1 MPWCE
6 PCSRYFAPSAMTP
19 EGNCPSCGRA
29 IDTAN
34 TGASS
39 RAGGALRPSD
49 APTLSELS
57 KMSGEKAPWHFK
69 LLMAMLVVYLG
80 WRIIAPFV
88 D

>member
-6 PCSRYFAPSAMTP
+6 PCSHYFAPSAMTP
-19 EGNCPSCGRA
+19 EGNCPNCGRA

-34 TGASS
+34 VVTSS
-39 RAGGALRPSD
+39 RADGALRPSD

-69 LLMAMLVVYLG
+69 LLMAMLVLYLG
-80 WRIIAPFV
+80 WRIVAPFV
-88 D
+88 N

>member
-1 MPWCE
+1 
-6 PCSRYFAPSAMTP
+6 MTP
-19 EGNCPSCGRA
+19 EGNCPSCGCA
-29 IDTAN
+29 IDAVAPPRDGGGLR
-34 TGASS
+34 TGDSP
-39 RAGGALRPSD
+39 RAGD

-80 WRIIAPFV
+80 WRIVAPFV